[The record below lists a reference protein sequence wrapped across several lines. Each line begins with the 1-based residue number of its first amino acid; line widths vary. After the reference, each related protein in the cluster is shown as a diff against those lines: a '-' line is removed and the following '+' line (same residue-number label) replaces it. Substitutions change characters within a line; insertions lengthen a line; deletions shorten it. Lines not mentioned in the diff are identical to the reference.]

1 MESPLSPT
9 GVGGRLLGANVQRD
23 AEMGDFVELLD
34 RESSAIPD
42 FPFFWF
48 KSLGSSDASLAL
60 GFPERLAFQ

>member
-1 MESPLSPT
+1 
-9 GVGGRLLGANVQRD
+9 
-23 AEMGDFVELLD
+23 MGDFVELLD